1 MSDSLYL
8 SLWFPSLDPEEMLP
22 RMISVLKQFPFS
34 AVEPGVKYAAVH
46 PIDWSEATVMEQRF
60 VPPVPPEEL
69 ATVLNEFTENDYA
82 LAFEAYWDLWIPDE
96 RGEWGLRPAKVDFLM
111 NGTEFDDGTYR
122 ERGHIEIDF
131 GLDFPFLYEE
141 RELSAED
148 EAHVKQNVAK
158 LVDFTQKVE
167 QNTGPRGRVLWSES
181 EENLAQKL
189 IARLQRVQ

>member
-1 MSDSLYL
+1 MPDSLYL

-34 AVEPGVKYAAVH
+34 ALEPGVKYAAAH

-69 ATVLNEFTENDYA
+69 ATVMGEFAESDYA
-82 LAFEAYWDLWIPDE
+82 LGFEAYWDLWIPDE
-96 RGEWGLRPAKVDFLM
+96 RGEWGLRPSKVDFLM
-111 NGTEFDDGTYR
+111 NGVEFDDGIFR
-122 ERGHIEIDF
+122 QRGHIEIDF

-141 RELSAED
+141 RTLSPED
-148 EAHVKQNVAK
+148 EDHVKQNVAK

-167 QNTGPRGRVLWSES
+167 KNTGPRGRVLWSES

>member
-1 MSDSLYL
+1 MPDSLYL

-34 AVEPGVKYAAVH
+34 ALEPGVKYAAAH
-46 PIDWSEATVMEQRF
+46 PIDWSEATIFEQRF
-60 VPPVPPEEL
+60 LPAIPPEEL
-69 ATVLNEFTENDYA
+69 ATVMGEFANSDFA
-82 LAFEAYWDLWIPDE
+82 LGFEAYWDLWIPDE
-96 RGEWGLRPAKVDFLM
+96 RGEWGLRPSKVDFLM
-111 NGTEFDDGTYR
+111 NGVEFDDGIFR
-122 ERGHIEIDF
+122 QRGHVEIDF

-141 RELSAED
+141 RTLSPED
-148 EAHVKQNVAK
+148 EDHVKQNVAK

-167 QNTGPRGRVLWSES
+167 KNAGPRGRVLWSES